1 MNKVQ
6 EMHIYKSIVTFI
18 IIQTYTFYT
27 FIQSNQFKNIFLIS
41 SRLKVRN
48 FILDI
53 FYDNLYIFEVF
64 TC

>member
-18 IIQTYTFYT
+18 IIQTYTFNT

-41 SRLKVRN
+41 SR
-48 FILDI
+48 
-53 FYDNLYIFEVF
+53 
-64 TC
+64 